1 MAHVADHLS
10 IEELEKR
17 YRSCADACSARHY
30 QTIWLLAQGH
40 TVAEV
45 AELTCFVPRWIE
57 ELQARYNAL
66 GPQTLGDL
74 RRNNGSAPSVLKP
87 EILAKLKDR
96 LQKPPPDGG
105 VWTSRKV
112 ADFMADQLGLDKLA
126 PQRGWEA
133 LRAIGWSIQSP
144 RPKNPNSASA
154 EEAAA
159 FKKKACRHGRARGQR
174 TSRSAGGSLGDGR
187 TSDRPEADPSPGL
200 GPDRRTSPCAR
211 PPPL

>member
-10 IEELEKR
+10 IEELEER

-40 TVAEV
+40 TVAE
-45 AELTCFVPRWIE
+45 ASELTCFAPRWIE
-57 ELQARYNAL
+57 ELQARYNAF

-133 LRAIGWSIQSP
+133 LRAIG
-144 RPKNPNSASA
+144 
-154 EEAAA
+154 
-159 FKKKACRHGRARGQR
+159 
-174 TSRSAGGSLGDGR
+174 
-187 TSDRPEADPSPGL
+187 
-200 GPDRRTSPCAR
+200 
-211 PPPL
+211 